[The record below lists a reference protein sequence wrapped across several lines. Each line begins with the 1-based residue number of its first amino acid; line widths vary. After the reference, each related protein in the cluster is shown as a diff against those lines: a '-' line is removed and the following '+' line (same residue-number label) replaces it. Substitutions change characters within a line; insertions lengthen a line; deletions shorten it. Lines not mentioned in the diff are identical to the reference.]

1 MFSVLE
7 VFGVILEYEC
17 LDKDV
22 GEDKKDKVEEV
33 VDQYCDL
40 VDQCF

>member
-1 MFSVLE
+1 MLSVLE
-7 VFGVILEYEC
+7 VLGVILEYEC

-22 GEDKKDKVEEV
+22 DEDRKDKVEEV